1 MTQSRAM
8 GDAELYQIRVRGVL
22 DENWSEWFNGM
33 SITVEQTGDGSRLTV
48 LTGIIDQSAL
58 HGMLAKIRNLN
69 LKLVSVSRLQPG
81 LITHRDH
88 PPKPPSG

>member
-58 HGMLAKIRNLN
+58 HGILVKIRDL
-69 LKLVSVSRLQPG
+69 G
-81 LITHRDH
+81 LPLLAVERMED
-88 PPKPPSG
+88 G